1 MKVLVTGGQGFVGS
15 HLIEELT
22 ARGIGVRAT
31 CRSRCAPVG
40 PRRDGV
46 EWTRCDLLVATD
58 GDMRS
63 LAMDIDAAIH
73 CAWFATPG
81 EYLTS
86 ALNVEYQR
94 SSARLFAALRDGGC
108 RMVTGVGTC
117 FEYRM
122 QSTPLDETSPTEPL
136 TPYAEAKLATC
147 RNGDRIARQGTMGF
161 AWARLF
167 YLYGPREDPR
177 RLVAGVAR
185 SLLAGAVA
193 DVTEGRQVRDF
204 LHVRDAAS
212 ALAAITVAAQH
223 GVTNVGSGIPV
234 TVRTLVEALGEIT
247 GRMDLV
253 NFGGRRE
260 NLVDPPYVCANNSRL
275 RQIGWAPRFDL
286 HRGLEDTVDWW
297 RQC

>member
-15 HLIEELT
+15 HLLEELT
-22 ARGIGVRAT
+22 ARGIDVRAT
-31 CRSRCAPVG
+31 CRSRSALAEQPT
-40 PRRDGV
+40 DGV
-46 EWTRCDLLVATD
+46 EWMDCDLLDASD
-58 GDMRS
+58 GAMRS
-63 LAMDIDAAIH
+63 IARDIDAAVH
-73 CAWFATPG
+73 CAWCAAPG

-86 ALNVEYQR
+86 ALNAEYQR
-94 SSARLFAALRDGGC
+94 SSARLFSALRDAGC

-122 QSTPLDETSPTEPL
+122 QSTPLDENSPTEPL

-147 RNGDRIARQGTMGF
+147 RNGHRIAEGTMGF

-167 YLYGPREDPR
+167 YLYGPRENPR
-177 RLVAGVAR
+177 RLVAGVTR

-212 ALAAITVAAQH
+212 ALATITLTARP

-234 TVRTLVEALGEIT
+234 TVRTIVETLGDLT
-247 GRMDLV
+247 GRSDLV

-260 NLVDPPYVCANNSRL
+260 NLVDPPYVCADISRL
-275 RQIGWAPRFDL
+275 RQTGWAPRFDL
-286 HRGLEDTVDWW
+286 HGGLEETVDWW